1 MMNKAIRFGHT
12 EDYSFD
18 PSQTILRNFSYWL
31 WAVNTERSYNGE
43 EKLSK
48 RNAWLCFKEQYS
60 EKFKV
65 DKYIPMPR
73 FYSPFVQTLY
83 NLGVGESIGDLSKKQ
98 AYKYRQHFYRSEF
111 KPKNLE

>member
-1 MMNKAIRFGHT
+1 VEIGMMNKVIRFGHT

-18 PSQTILRNFSYWL
+18 PNQTILRNFSYWL

-60 EKFKV
+60 EK
-65 DKYIPMPR
+65 IQSR
-73 FYSPFVQTLY
+73 
-83 NLGVGESIGDLSKKQ
+83 
-98 AYKYRQHFYRSEF
+98 
-111 KPKNLE
+111 